1 MTTHTSGDAD
11 TRSTAELREDIEQT
25 RADLGDTAAALAA
38 KTDVKARV
46 KGSAARTTDRIKEK
60 AEQAA
65 DAAGQLRERVAGH
78 TDAVRGSDVA
88 AAVRHPVPIAALATA
103 VAAVIAAVV
112 LIRRRRR

>member
-1 MTTHTSGDAD
+1 MTTNTPSDTD
-11 TRSTAELREDIEQT
+11 TRGPAELREDIEQT

-38 KTDVKARV
+38 KADVKARV

-78 TDAVRGSDVA
+78 TDAVRDSDVA
-88 AAVRHPVPIAALATA
+88 AAVRRPVPVAVLAAA
-103 VAAVIAAVV
+103 VAAAITAVV
-112 LIRRRRR
+112 LIRRRR